1 VKAVLDASLKTRA
14 VHRKG
19 WIECDGQKNGYD
31 PKGSEAQSEI
41 YAMCTLHSV
50 KVKISPLK
58 ISGMKYVP
66 PLESFRL
73 CGTVL
78 IQPTKSYEMRKNFQR
93 KSRRRI
99 LWSEDLGD
107 YWKLYFHL

>member
-1 VKAVLDASLKTRA
+1 LDASLKTRA

-19 WIECDGQKNGYD
+19 WVECDGQKNGYD
-31 PKGSEAQSEI
+31 PRGSEAQSEI

-50 KVKISPLK
+50 EVKFSPLK
-58 ISGMKYVP
+58 ISGMRYVP

-78 IQPTKSYEMRKNFQR
+78 IQPTRSYEDGKELPKEIQE
-93 KSRRRI
+93 
-99 LWSEDLGD
+99 EDLMERGS
-107 YWKLYFHL
+107 WRLLEILFPLVV